1 MTSFPRYIAQRLLAA
16 VVTLI
21 GVSLII
27 FLLVRLLPGDPAR
40 VIAGLLA
47 TEQDVQRIR
56 VQLGLERSLPVQY
69 AMFFSHLMQGDLGT
83 SARTQEPVLREIL
96 ARLPA
101 TMKLA
106 AISMT
111 IAGLFGVLGGV
122 LAAYRRN
129 SKLDF
134 LISVGTLFGVSMPV
148 YWLGLMLIV
157 LFAVRLHWLPAAGS
171 EKPTSY
177 IMPSLT
183 LAAFSVALVARMT
196 RSSMLEVLGEDYVR
210 TARAKGLSERV
221 VVLRHA
227 LRNALIPIITV
238 IGLQFGALL
247 GGAVLTETVFGWPG
261 MGQLLVGS
269 IFARDYPMVQGLVLV
284 FSFLF
289 ILVNLVVDITYAY
302 IDPRIHYG

>member
-1 MTSFPRYIAQRLLAA
+1 MTSFSQYILQRLLAA
-16 VVTLI
+16 LITLI
-21 GVSLII
+21 GISLII

-47 TEQDVQRIR
+47 SEEDVEQIR
-56 VQLGLERSLPVQY
+56 VWMGLDRPLPVQY
-69 AMFFSHLMQGDLGT
+69 AMFFSRMVRGDLGI
-83 SARTQEPVLREIL
+83 SARTKEPVLKEIL
-96 ARLPA
+96 SRLPA

-106 AISMT
+106 VISMT
-111 IAGLFGVLGGV
+111 IAGVLGVLGGV

-129 SKLDF
+129 SILDF
-134 LISVGTLFGVSMPV
+134 LISVGTLFGISMPV

-171 EKPTSY
+171 ERPASY
-177 IMPSLT
+177 ILPSFT
-183 LAAFSVALVARMT
+183 LAAFSIALVARMT
-196 RSSMLEVLGEDYVR
+196 RSSMLEVLSEDYVR
-210 TARAKGLSERV
+210 TARAKGLRESV

-227 LRNALIPIITV
+227 LSNALIPVVTV

-261 MGQLLVGS
+261 MGQLMVDS
-269 IFARDYPMVQGLVLV
+269 IFARDYPMVQGIVLV
-284 FSFLF
+284 FSSLL
-289 ILVNLVVDITYAY
+289 ILVNLIVDILYAY